1 MKTIPAA
8 EFKAKCLAIL
18 DEVAATGEIVEVT
31 KRGTPVARLI
41 PTSSATTRFPQDSLR
56 GTARTIGDIMGP
68 VGPAEDWG
76 ALRE

>member
-56 GTARTIGDIMGP
+56 GTVEIDGDIVAP
-68 VGPAEDWG
+68 VLPAEAWS
-76 ALRE
+76 ALSE